1 MAKPFNLGRGLG
13 SLIPNKPPITPN
25 TDQTNYWG
33 GVKDD
38 KGNQSSGGVTQLPL
52 SSIVTNPN
60 QPREKFDND
69 ALAELTSSIKTHGV
83 LQPLVVSPRADGKY
97 DLIVGERRYRASTAA
112 GLKTIPVIVRPVQE
126 QEKLE
131 IALVENIQRQ
141 NLNPLEEAKGYMRLH
156 DEFNLTQE
164 DIAKKVGKSR
174 SQVANTIR
182 LLDLPATI
190 QQALWEGKLT
200 VGHAKVILSLETPAE
215 QEKFFKL
222 ITAEGLP
229 VRLAEAKA
237 ASLKNRPVSGVK
249 TALPPQIR
257 DWQERLQRQL
267 GTRVKISQQQG
278 RGKIEIEF
286 YSIADLE
293 AIINKLMNE

>member
-13 SLIPNKPPITPN
+13 SLIPSKPANPSSS
-25 TDQTNYWG
+25 DEKNYWG
-33 GVKDD
+33 GGQDD
-38 KGNQSSGGVTQLPL
+38 NKQSGGVTQLPL
-52 SSIVTNPN
+52 ASIIANPQ
-60 QPREKFDND
+60 QPREKFDTD
-69 ALAELTSSIKTHGV
+69 ALAELTSSIKTHGI
-83 LQPLVVSPRADGKY
+83 LQPLVVSPRPDGKY
-97 DLIVGERRYRASTAA
+97 DLIVGERRFRASATA
-112 GLKTIPVIVRPVQE
+112 GLKTVPVIIRPVQE

-141 NLNPLEEAKGYMRLH
+141 NLNPLEEAKGYLRLH
-156 DEFNLTQE
+156 DEFNLTQD

-182 LLDLPATI
+182 LLDLPVTI

-237 ASLKNRPVSGVK
+237 ASLKNRPAANAKAV
-249 TALPPQIR
+249 TTPQIR

-267 GTRVKISQQQG
+267 GTRVKISQVQG
-278 RGKIEIEF
+278 KGKIEIEF
-286 YSIADLE
+286 YSLADLE
-293 AIINKLMNE
+293 AIISKLMTE

>member
-13 SLIPNKPPITPN
+13 SLIPNKPADKPEP
-25 TDQTNYWG
+25 NYWG
-33 GVKDD
+33 GSKDSAATD
-38 KGNQSSGGVTQLPL
+38 KNSGVTQLAL
-52 SSIVTNPN
+52 TVIVPNPN
-60 QPREKFDND
+60 QPREKFDSD
-69 ALAELTSSIKTHGV
+69 ALAELISSIKIHGV
-83 LQPLVVSPRADGKY
+83 LQPLVVSPRTDGKY
-97 DLIVGERRYRASTAA
+97 DLIVGERRYRASGAA
-112 GLKTIPVIVRPVQE
+112 GLKTVPAIIRPVKE

-141 NLNPLEEAKGYMRLH
+141 NLNPLEEAKGYLRLH

-164 DIAKKVGKSR
+164 EIAKKVGKSR
-174 SQVANTIR
+174 PQIANTIR

-200 VGHAKVILSLETPAE
+200 VGHAKVILSLETPQE

-237 ASLKNRPVSGVK
+237 ANLKNRPIVGNKPVQ
-249 TALPPQIR
+249 TPQLR
-257 DWQERLQRQL
+257 DWQERLQREL
-267 GTRVKISQQQG
+267 GTRVKIIQQQG

-286 YSIADLE
+286 YAPADLE
-293 AIINKLMNE
+293 TIIGKLLKE

>member
-13 SLIPNKPPITPN
+13 SLIPGKPIN
-25 TDQTNYWG
+25 TDPTNYWG
-33 GVKDD
+33 GPKDED
-38 KGNQSSGGVTQLPL
+38 NKTAGGVTQLPL
-52 SSIVTNPN
+52 VSIVANPN
-60 QPREKFDND
+60 QPREKFDNE
-69 ALAELTSSIKTHGV
+69 ALAELASSIKTHGV
-83 LQPLVVSPRADGKY
+83 LQPIVVSPRPDGKY
-97 DLIVGERRYRASTAA
+97 DLIVGERRFRASAVA
-112 GLKTIPVIVRPVQE
+112 GLKNIPVIVRPVKE

-141 NLNPLEEAKGYMRLH
+141 NLNPLEEAKAYLRLH

-164 DIAKKVGKSR
+164 DISKRVGKSR

-182 LLDLPATI
+182 LLDLPSSI

-237 ASLKNRPVSGVK
+237 ASLKNRPAIGIK
-249 TALPPQIR
+249 TAVSPQIR

-286 YSIADLE
+286 YSLSDLE
-293 AIINKLMNE
+293 AIINKLMTE